1 MTELNSAAS
10 SAHKQIG
17 HVYAWTVI
25 AGGGG
30 PEPST
35 ALRALPP
42 VPPSLAFSS
51 SSSFSPKLT
60 LTPPVV
66 SFEFLP
72 AGTWDTRPPSSS
84 SSSLMVSWTW
94 EDEPARGEG
103 TVRPRP
109 RSRSRAYWRWR
120 GWFPLFRSTLQT
132 LVHIGG
138 HVAAGTGPSPS
149 PSPRGSTR
157 RREGQITRNESRQST
172 RRTRSCPP
180 VRPSRHHYSIP
191 THTTHTTTHTTHTTH
206 IATRRARWG
215 RQVRIFV
222 HILVNDTDSI
232 RMRF

>member
-1 MTELNSAAS
+1 MDRDRWWWWPGTINGIKSAPPCAS
-10 SAHKQIG
+10 FVGVFFFFFIFPQVDSHSARRL
-17 HVYAWTVI
+17 
-25 AGGGG
+25 
-30 PEPST
+30 
-35 ALRALPP
+35 LR
-42 VPPSLAFSS
+42 VPPRRHLGHA
-51 SSSFSPKLT
+51 
-60 LTPPVV
+60 PPVV
-66 SFEFLP
+66 VVVVADGIVDLGGR
-72 AGTWDTRPPSSS
+72 AG
-84 SSSLMVSWTW
+84 
-94 EDEPARGEG
+94 AGEG

-138 HVAAGTGPSPS
+138 HVAAGTGPSPSPS